1 MLRCVDD
8 SGANK
13 ELYALDRSAWREV
26 RRIQGKN
33 KGKPYVLPENC
44 VIRLPAIYKNRQLR
58 IFVENEEDVDGNYTD
73 VSTEEISD

>member
-1 MLRCVDD
+1 MRDSAFIPSLKEGVFSLRLRAPRD
-8 SGANK
+8 
-13 ELYALDRSAWREV
+13 
-26 RRIQGKN
+26 